1 MKKTITLTFALVLFT
16 IALQAQENNGV
27 SNDSLYK
34 QLLEM
39 KKEVALLKSNS
50 LVEPNPLMVAKPT
63 VEPIEKKAHWY
74 DKIQLRGYLQIRYN
88 RLLETN
94 PNLKSDQ
101 GDKSIGNF
109 GGFFIRRARMIF
121 SGQLNNHV
129 YFYIQPDFASSAS
142 ATGLHFAQIRDAY
155 FDVSIDKEKTFRFR
169 IGQSKVPYGFENM
182 QSSQNRLPLDR
193 NDALNSAVANE
204 RDLGVFMYY
213 APKKVRDLYNSLV
226 NDGLKGSGDYGCL
239 AFGVYNGQTAN
250 KPELTN
256 GAHWVARVSYPFN
269 FLNQTIEPSLQMY
282 SGTYKLD
289 QISTGVK
296 NNKHLEYLDERY
308 AGSFILYP
316 KPFGIQAE
324 YNFGKGPQ
332 YDSKLDSVTTKNLQ
346 GGYVTAS
353 YLLKIKSHTVIP
365 FARYTYYEGGKKF
378 ELDARAYK
386 VEEFEGGI
394 EYQPFKYLELTASWV
409 HSQKWTSDRAKKDN
423 GQVGSFLRVQAQ
435 LNF

>member
-1 MKKTITLTFALVLFT
+1 MKKTINLILALFLFVRVLE
-16 IALQAQENNGV
+16 AQENNV
-27 SNDSLYK
+27 TSNDSLYK

-39 KKEVALLKSNS
+39 KKEIDVLKLKYALETNNSVANTST
-50 LVEPNPLMVAKPT
+50 VAPND
-63 VEPIEKKAHWY
+63 KKTNWY
-74 DKIQLRGYLQIRYN
+74 DKIQLRGYLQVRYN
-88 RLLETN
+88 RLFETN
-94 PNLKSDQ
+94 PDLKSDQ
-101 GDKSIGNF
+101 GDKSIGNI
-109 GGFFIRRARMIF
+109 GGFFIRRARLIL

-129 YFYIQPDFASSAS
+129 YFYIQPDLASSAS
-142 ATGLHFAQIRDAY
+142 STGLHFAQIRDAY
-155 FDVSIDKEKTFRFR
+155 FDVSIDKNRTFRFR

-193 NDALNSAVANE
+193 NDALNSAVSNE

-256 GAHWVARVSYPFN
+256 GAHWVARASYPIN
-269 FLNQTIEPSLQMY
+269 LWNQIIEPSLQMY

-296 NNKHLEYLDERY
+296 NNKHLEYIDERY
-308 AGSFILYP
+308 AGTFILYP
-316 KPFGIQAE
+316 KPIGIQAE
-324 YNFGKGPQ
+324 YNFGKGPE
-332 YDSKLDSVTTKNLQ
+332 YDYKLDSITTKNLQ
-346 GGYVTAS
+346 GGYLTAS

-394 EYQPFKYLELTASWV
+394 EYQPFKYLELTTSWV
-409 HSQKWTSDRAKKDN
+409 HSKKWTSDKSKKDN
-423 GQVGSFLRVQAQ
+423 FQVGSFLRVQAQ